1 VVLEGMIKM
10 GERKERRERR
20 KGSEGREGKAEHP
33 KKFSKVGTYR

>member
-1 VVLEGMIKM
+1 VVLEGRIKM

>member
-1 VVLEGMIKM
+1 M

>member
-1 VVLEGMIKM
+1 MIKM